1 MSTYY
6 SHSLAFSITAATAT
20 SSAEA
25 IVAAGGRIRPM
36 QVGAIFAVNLLV
48 SFAFRADPPTVLD
61 SFGPIPDLTF
71 LSDPSPSFAYR
82 LALKLPAL
90 FC

>member
-1 MSTYY
+1 
-6 SHSLAFSITAATAT
+6 
-20 SSAEA
+20 
-25 IVAAGGRIRPM
+25 M

-48 SFAFRADPPTVLD
+48 SFAFRADHPTVLD
-61 SFGPIPDLTF
+61 SFGPTPDLT
-71 LSDPSPSFAYR
+71 SSNDPSPSFAYQ

>member
-1 MSTYY
+1 M
-6 SHSLAFSITAATAT
+6 AFSITAAKAT
-20 SSAEA
+20 GSAKA
-25 IVAAGGRIRPM
+25 IVAVGRIMLM

-48 SFAFRADPPTVLD
+48 SFAFRADHPTVLN
-61 SFGPIPDLTF
+61 SFGPTPDLVF
-71 LSDPSPSFAYR
+71 LSDPSPSFAYQ